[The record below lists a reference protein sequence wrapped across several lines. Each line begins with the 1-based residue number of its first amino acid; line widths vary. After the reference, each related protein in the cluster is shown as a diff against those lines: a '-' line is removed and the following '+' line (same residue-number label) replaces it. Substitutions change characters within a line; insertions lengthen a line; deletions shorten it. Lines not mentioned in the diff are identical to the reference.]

1 MLFLI
6 LCLFLSPLAF
16 AIEGRGLTPQK
27 EGESSA
33 TSTEPTQE
41 IRKAELKNP
50 PLNPLF
56 KVTKVHEVRTD
67 GNTDS
72 HGNKALEFEQK
83 YWMFGAVTKEQID
96 ERKGQ
101 IYVITWVNQGVE
113 RNIEARLEYRQ
124 VNTKDVTRVFSIR
137 YPMAK
142 GANRSQFSVLGK
154 AFQDGGPIQSYR
166 FTLWSGDEL
175 LAESKSFIW

>member
-1 MLFLI
+1 MPFFILFLI
-6 LCLFLSPLAF
+6 LSSWTF
-16 AIEGRGLTPQK
+16 AVEGRGLVPQK
-27 EGESSA
+27 EESPSPLSTNSA
-33 TSTEPTQE
+33 PEV
-41 IRKAELKNP
+41 RKAELMKAP
-50 PLNPLF
+50 VNPLF

-67 GNTDS
+67 LNSDS

-83 YWMFGAVTKEQID
+83 YWMFGAVTKEQIE

-101 IYVITWVNQGVE
+101 IYLITWVNNGPVK
-113 RNIEARLEYRQ
+113 NIEARLEYRQ
-124 VNTKDVTRVFSIR
+124 AKTKDVVRNFSIR

-142 GANRSQFSVLGK
+142 GSNRSQFSVLGK
-154 AFQDGGPIQSYR
+154 AFQEGGPIQSYR